1 MQRYRGAEG
10 IAQVYANWPV
20 HLPAWGA
27 LRALETAALHVENSA
42 QMAVQAAVAAAQVVA
57 RTAVHIHA
65 VQDAQH
71 QQKLKRR
78 NAKGLVH
85 HAPDALVAV
94 RAEVHA
100 DPNAHLHVWEDA
112 RNRAQIAVLRFAEDA
127 VLHARQIVLLIAEI
141 HAKIHAMGKFHLQYN
156 DRLGHF

>member
-1 MQRYRGAEG
+1 MQRYRGAGE

-65 VQDAQH
+65 VQDALH
-71 QQKLKRR
+71 Q
-78 NAKGLVH
+78 
-85 HAPDALVAV
+85 
-94 RAEVHA
+94 
-100 DPNAHLHVWEDA
+100 
-112 RNRAQIAVLRFAEDA
+112 
-127 VLHARQIVLLIAEI
+127 
-141 HAKIHAMGKFHLQYN
+141 
-156 DRLGHF
+156 

>member
-10 IAQVYANWPV
+10 IAQAYANWPV

-65 VQDAQH
+65 VQDALH
-71 QQKLKRR
+71 Q
-78 NAKGLVH
+78 
-85 HAPDALVAV
+85 
-94 RAEVHA
+94 
-100 DPNAHLHVWEDA
+100 
-112 RNRAQIAVLRFAEDA
+112 
-127 VLHARQIVLLIAEI
+127 
-141 HAKIHAMGKFHLQYN
+141 
-156 DRLGHF
+156 